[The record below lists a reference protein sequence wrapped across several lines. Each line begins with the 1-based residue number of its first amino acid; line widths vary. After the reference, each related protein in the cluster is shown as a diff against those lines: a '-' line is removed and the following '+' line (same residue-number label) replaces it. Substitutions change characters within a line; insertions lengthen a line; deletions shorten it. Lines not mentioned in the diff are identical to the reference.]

1 MTLMLCMT
9 SLPMTALAE
18 EQGTSNGTSTVETVD
33 GESTP
38 EETGAEGETEAE
50 GETKETG
57 AEGETKKTGA
67 EGETK
72 ETGAEGETKEAGAE
86 GETEAGGETG
96 ETGTEGETGSK
107 GESGETDTKDKSGE
121 TGAESAT
128 DEAVSPVQ
136 QQIDSLPEV
145 DALSTMKEDE
155 RNTAYMAIQEAYA
168 AYDALTAEQQAQ
180 ITGADC
186 FEELFGWF
194 NGQVAPLATG
204 NGKIEYGI
212 VDEKTGE
219 TEPWEVERNDYYIV
233 DESMT
238 VWTVPYD
245 AYYVLKEKS
254 TVELSSLTIQGG
266 SLACLYLGKDTT
278 LTINGSLTFKD
289 GSKLFVYG
297 PSDGIGKVII
307 NNAPGSAAIKNDN
320 ESMNS
325 YLAVQGGELEIT
337 STSGLITDG
346 VSLRNG
352 GEFKRYMEY
361 KIDGQPMTYDENKE
375 LLSEETI
382 KGKSLTLTWCEH
394 DNATYA
400 SANETQHTMHC
411 AQCGFVGDPVACTF
425 DDNGGYDPGDANGH
439 YAKCICGNKNSSP
452 SEHYL
457 NIYPTDDGKHHIESC
472 QSCGYVKNGA
482 EQGDHV
488 WDNERGECT
497 VCRFEPVA
505 TDNKDNLY
513 GYMEDVLKAVAEGKA
528 EYAMLYSP
536 KTDKEITPSV
546 DFEYPDATV
555 TLKMN
560 GYTLDSLS
568 GPALDVSDGTLKIT
582 GDATIKSGG
591 QFQDTASSAISVSG
605 GKLIFENDL
614 TAEGSLYDGTRRPAV
629 TASDGELEFNGG
641 LNLNGGLTLT
651 GNATLTKKLT
661 QGTFYAEGDTGSARV
676 SVAGSKVYQH
686 VYDLL
691 AEGYAFAE
699 KDDTN
704 NFVDANVTTLTQDV
718 TIVQHVH
725 NYQPVT
731 GSDDYKC
738 VDCGKTCSH
747 EGGYHDGGRCSV
759 CDKPCPHANVTEGIY
774 VCNDC
779 GDKMLMMIETGSQ
792 TAYGTDL
799 AAAMNE
805 AENGTKITL
814 LSTVGLNESA
824 YILGKEG
831 STSAADHV
839 VTLDLNGNTVSGQ
852 YTFTIG
858 KYSDSSGNNRTA
870 PGKLIITGEG
880 NLYVNIYVG
889 AAGELDLS
897 AWTEGTIQHV
907 GLIASGSKF
916 TSTEGRGTI
925 NNLWVIPG
933 QKYSLT
939 GGSYGNITK
948 DGDGELKLGD
958 LLAEGYAFQTSDGFV
973 EYTLPISY
981 SYSRGCKVVK
991 CPHEKIEDG
1000 TCVYCGKSNI
1010 VAMVD
1015 GTVYS
1020 DITEAIN
1027 AWTGSGRKLT
1037 LHADCGISG
1046 ATWSAD
1052 GERTLDLN
1060 GYALTG
1066 GKPDLA
1072 YTMDLTIQDASVSGS
1087 GKIDNL
1093 TVNDGAKLT
1102 LEGGGIGNLNVK
1114 GAADGNVKLRD
1125 GWFTAGEIN
1134 VPAYRMLEE
1143 GYCLMNGNITVD
1155 PEKKL
1160 STGTEYRAKKVAIE
1174 AIGEKSGEIVIGENR
1189 VPIEVSLSVDKSKES
1204 DIARVQFRWYVV
1216 KEDGTVQQLA
1226 AGKEVQLSEDGSVSY
1241 KSDATDSKDFA
1252 EAWGDLEVEKTYNLI
1267 CTVRGMESGGAYQWE
1282 TVLKGYQ
1289 MTITKA
1295 DLNSEKTV
1303 ITQTAGTGN
1312 TMEGGERLVV
1322 QPNAEQGFDDV
1333 TSKFDVTYNGKPLT
1347 LDKDY
1352 TIQEDS
1358 NTAKDAGEHVLTI
1371 VGKGN
1376 YTGEKTVTWRIEPY
1390 KLSGKHVSVEISKKY
1405 DGTNTAGDNT
1415 VGVERLG
1422 IFTIDS
1428 TNKGNPTVDSSC
1440 TQLDLRNSVTKTNL
1454 HFDAAEAGARTLFF
1468 TLTLTTDNFVF
1479 ENGKSTAE
1487 FELSQKETSDLPV
1500 SISKRDGSEPEAK
1513 KVYVVNGHAAT
1524 YTVDLAEMLPK
1535 LDGSMKYGDVQYKIH
1550 SYVLEPDYI
1559 TGNTASIKDGKLEL
1573 PILASQRTG
1582 NVNVGTIKVAVSS
1595 TNIDGFYL
1603 QIEIEAKDRIV
1614 PTGTPDFSKTEL
1626 TYGDL
1631 LSTIT
1636 ISGTM
1641 TDPTTNEAV
1650 KGTFAW
1656 DTPDQKMDAAGTYE
1670 ATWKFV
1676 PEDTAVYATATGT
1689 VTIKVN
1695 KATLTGAPTY
1705 KTITAGGKKLSD
1717 AALAANDKW
1726 PAGTLE
1732 WVDDKGN
1739 ALQDDTEVKANTTYK
1754 WLFTPENTNYDILT
1768 GEVELWHVEAPAISA
1783 QPKNVSVITGEKAA
1797 FEVTATGTDVTY
1809 QWQIDRNDG
1818 KGFVDITGAD
1828 SASYTT
1834 GVTDKDCDGF
1844 KYQCVISNA
1853 AGSVTTDTAVLT
1865 VKEKYTITATAGKHG
1880 SISPSGA
1887 VEVVEGSNQTF
1898 AITAEEGYEIKS
1910 LTVDGKSVD
1919 AVTSYTFE
1927 NVAAAHT
1934 IGVTFKLQYK
1944 ILDGANS
1951 SWTQNTD
1958 GSIRIRGNG
1967 EFSKFVNVKVDGVIV
1982 DPANYT
1988 VTEGSTII
1996 EFKPEYLKT
2005 LSEGSHTFEM
2015 IWTDGSASTSFT
2027 VAKNT
2032 SGGDD
2037 SGNNDS
2043 DDNNP
2048 GSDDSGNNDPGDN
2061 NDNSKPKYE
2070 ITDGANSSWTQ
2081 NTDGSGSIKI
2091 RGNGEFSK
2099 FVNVKVDGVVVDP
2112 VNYKVTEGSTII
2124 EFKPE
2129 YLKTLSEGTHTF
2141 EIAWTDGTAS
2151 TSFTVAKNTSGS
2163 DDPGNNDSDDNDD
2176 NSNNDNSNNNSNNN
2190 NNNSNTAQT
2199 LTKSPKTGD
2208 ASGLWIALFAV
2219 SAAGLA
2225 VMLVVRRKKQ

>member
-1 MTLMLCMT
+1 MKKRVLSLFMTLMLCVT

-18 EQGTSNGTSTVETVD
+18 EQGTSNGTATVETVD

-38 EETGAEGETEAE
+38 E
-50 GETKETG
+50 
-57 AEGETKKTGA
+57 KTGA

-72 ETGAEGETKEAGAE
+72 ETGAEGET
-86 GETEAGGETG
+86 EAGGETK
-96 ETGTEGETGSK
+96 ETGAEGETGSK
-107 GESGETDTKDKSGE
+107 GESGETGT
-121 TGAESAT
+121 ESAT
-128 DEAVSPVQ
+128 DEAVSSVQ

-155 RNTAYMAIQEAYA
+155 RNIAYMAIQEAYA

-204 NGKIEYGI
+204 SGKIKYGI

-219 TEPWEVERNDYYIV
+219 TEPWELERNDYYIV

-238 VWTVPYD
+238 VWTVPYENF
-245 AYYVLKEKS
+245 YVLKDKNV
-254 TVELSSLTIQGG
+254 TLSSLTIEGG
-266 SLACLYLGKDTT
+266 KTAYLYLLGENTT
-278 LTINGSLTFKD
+278 LTIEGSLTFKD
-289 GSKLFVYG
+289 GSRLVVYG
-297 PSDGIGKVII
+297 AEDGSGKIII
-307 NNAPGSAAIKNDN
+307 NNSSDSAAIKNDS

-346 VSLRNG
+346 VSLWNG
-352 GEFKRYMEY
+352 DGSQRYMEY
-361 KIDGQPMTYDENKE
+361 KIDGQPKAYDENKD
-375 LLSEETI
+375 LLTGKTI
-382 KGKSLTLTWCEH
+382 QGTNLTLTWCEH
-394 DNATYA
+394 SYATYV
-400 SANETQHTMHC
+400 SANDTQHTMHC
-411 AQCGFVGDPVACTF
+411 AQCGFEGKAMDCTF
-425 DDNGGYDPGDANGH
+425 DGNGGYDPGDANGH
-439 YAKCICGNKNSSP
+439 YEKCICGNKNSSP
-452 SEHYL
+452 SEHHL

-488 WDNERGECT
+488 WDDERGECT
-497 VCRFEPVA
+497 VCGFEPVA

-513 GYMEDVLKAVAEGKA
+513 GFMEDVLKAVAEGKA
-528 EYAMLYSP
+528 EYAMLYSK

-582 GDATIKSGG
+582 GDATIKSLGG
-591 QFQDTASSAISVSG
+591 SQETTGSAISVSG

-614 TAEGSLYDGTRRPAV
+614 TAEGGYWSETRKPAV
-629 TASDGELEFNGG
+629 TADGGELEFNGG
-641 LNLNGGLTLT
+641 LDLNGGLTLT
-651 GNATLTKKLT
+651 GNATLTNKLT

-676 SVAGSKVYQH
+676 SVAGSSVYQH

-699 KDDTN
+699 KN
-704 NFVDANVTTLTQDV
+704 NKEKIVNANVTTLTQDV

-725 NYQPVT
+725 VYQPVT
-731 GSDDYKC
+731 GSGDYKC
-738 VDCGKTCSH
+738 ADCGKTCSH

-759 CDKPCPHANVTEGIY
+759 CDKPCPHADVTEGIY

-779 GDKMLMMIETGSQ
+779 GELMRVKIEKAGSQ

-814 LSTVGLNESA
+814 LSDVGLNKSA
-824 YILGKEG
+824 YILGKED
-831 STSAADHV
+831 SAADHV

-897 AWTEGTIQHV
+897 GWTEGTIQHV
-907 GLIASGSKF
+907 GLIANGSRF

-925 NNLWVIPG
+925 NELWVIPG

-939 GGSYGNITK
+939 GGTYGSITK
-948 DGDGELKLGD
+948 NGNGELKLGD

-991 CPHEKIEDG
+991 CPHKEIKDS
-1000 TCVYCGKSNI
+1000 TCVYCGKKGI
-1010 VAMVD
+1010 AAVVD

-1020 DITEAIN
+1020 DVTKAIN
-1027 AWTGSGRKLT
+1027 AWTGNGTKLT
-1037 LHADCGISG
+1037 LHSNAAISG
-1046 ATWSAD
+1046 ATWNAD
-1052 GERTLDLN
+1052 GKRTLDLN

-1072 YTMDLTIQDASVSGS
+1072 YTMDLTIQDVSGS
-1087 GKIDNL
+1087 GRIDNL
-1093 TVNDGAKLT
+1093 TVNNGAKLT
-1102 LEGGGIGNLNVK
+1102 LEGGSIGSLNVK
-1114 GAADGNVKLRD
+1114 GAADGNVKLR
-1125 GWFTAGEIN
+1125 GGQFTAGVIN

-1143 GYCLMNGNITVD
+1143 GYCLMNGGLTVD
-1155 PEKKL
+1155 PEKML
-1160 STGTEYRAKKVAIE
+1160 SQGLYYRAKKVAIE
-1174 AIGEKSGEIVIGENR
+1174 ASSEEKGGEIEIGENR
-1189 VPIEVSLSVDKSKES
+1189 VPIEVSLSVDKSIEK
-1204 DIARVQFRWYVV
+1204 DTALVQLEWYLV

-1226 AGKEVQLSEDGSVSY
+1226 TGKEVQLSEDGFVSY
-1241 KSDATDSKDFA
+1241 EPDAADSEKFA
-1252 EAWGDLEVEKTYNLI
+1252 DAWEDLEVVTPYNLI
-1267 CTVRGMESGGAYQWE
+1267 CTVAGKKSDGAYQWQ
-1282 TVLKGYQ
+1282 TVLKDYQ
-1289 MTITKA
+1289 MKITKA
-1295 DLNSEKTV
+1295 DLNSGKTV

-1333 TSKFDVTYNGKPLT
+1333 TYRFDVTYNGKLLT
-1347 LDKDY
+1347 LDTDY
-1352 TIQEDS
+1352 TIQEGS
-1358 NTAKDAGEHVLTI
+1358 NTAKNAGEHELTI

-1390 KLSGKHVSVEISKKY
+1390 ELSEKHVSVEISKKY
-1405 DGTNTAGDNT
+1405 DGTDTAYGNTI
-1415 VGVERLG
+1415 GVERLG

-1440 TQLDLRNSVTKTNL
+1440 TQLDLRNSVTKADL
-1454 HFDAAEAGARTLFF
+1454 HFDAAEAGARTLCF

-1487 FELSQKETSDLPV
+1487 FELSQKEASDLPV
-1500 SISKRDGSEPEAK
+1500 SISQRDGGVPEAK
-1513 KVYVVNGHAAT
+1513 KVYVVNGRAAT

-1535 LDGSMKYGDVQYKIH
+1535 LDGSMKYGDVQYKIY
-1550 SYVLEPDYI
+1550 SYVLELDYI
-1559 TGNTASIKDGKLEL
+1559 TGSTVSIKDGKLEL

-1582 NVNVGTIKVAVSS
+1582 NVNVGTIDVTVSS
-1595 TNIDGFYL
+1595 TNIGDFHL

-1754 WLFTPENTNYDILT
+1754 WCFTPENDNYDILT
-1768 GEVELWHVEAPAISA
+1768 GEIELWHVEAPAISA

-1865 VKEKYTITATAGKHG
+1865 VKGKYTITATAGEHG
-1880 SISPSGA
+1880 SISPGGA

-1898 AITAEEGYEIKS
+1898 AITAEEGYEIES

-1927 NVAAAHT
+1927 NVTAAHT
-1934 IGVTFKLQYK
+1934 IAVTFKQQYK
-1944 ILDGANS
+1944 IIEGMNG

-1958 GSIRIRGNG
+1958 GSRSIKIRGNG
-1967 EFSKFVNVKVDGVIV
+1967 GFSKFRNVMVDGNII
-1982 DPANYT
+1982 DPSNYT
-1988 VTEGSTII
+1988 AREGSTII
-1996 EFKPEYLKT
+1996 ELHEDYLKT
-2005 LSEGSHTFEM
+2005 LSEGIHTLA
-2015 IWTDGSASTSFT
+2015 I
-2027 VAKNT
+2027 V
-2032 SGGDD
+2032 
-2037 SGNNDS
+2037 
-2043 DDNNP
+2043 
-2048 GSDDSGNNDPGDN
+2048 
-2061 NDNSKPKYE
+2061 
-2070 ITDGANSSWTQ
+2070 
-2081 NTDGSGSIKI
+2081 
-2091 RGNGEFSK
+2091 
-2099 FVNVKVDGVVVDP
+2099 
-2112 VNYKVTEGSTII
+2112 
-2124 EFKPE
+2124 
-2129 YLKTLSEGTHTF
+2129 
-2141 EIAWTDGTAS
+2141 WTDGTAS
-2151 TSFTVAKNTSGS
+2151 TSFTVAKNTPGG
-2163 DDPGNNDSDDNDD
+2163 DDPGNNDPGDNDDDNDD
-2176 NSNNDNSNNNSNNN
+2176 NGNNDSNNNSN

-2225 VMLVVRRKKQ
+2225 VMLIVRRKKQ